1 VIRSIGVDR
10 IAGPSIG
17 GSTISRKWPLSHIGQ
32 CTSEEDVH
40 NEAMEN
46 PEEEVDD
53 EAKEALEDDN
63 SELDHDGDAEESSG
77 EILQS

>member
-1 VIRSIGVDR
+1 
-10 IAGPSIG
+10 
-17 GSTISRKWPLSHIGQ
+17 
-32 CTSEEDVH
+32 
-40 NEAMEN
+40 MEN